1 MPSTTTPAIM
11 PACHSLFFAC
21 SLSVICLQALTV
33 QAQSAN
39 GAGSQSGKAIFLA
52 RCAAC
57 HGQSGEGVAD
67 EYDAPLTGD
76 ATVEELTKTIAETMP
91 EDNPQACIGAD
102 AAAVARYIYT
112 AFYSPA
118 AVQRNQPPQQ
128 RLARL
133 TATQLRQSLADLYS
147 RFTGAERAQKHG
159 GLQAEY
165 FAGTNRRREQRRIER
180 TDPGIDF
187 DFGNDGPGAEIDPKE
202 FSIQWQGGVRAETS
216 GSHEFVIRSTCAF
229 IFYLGTGKREFINN
243 HVQSGDK
250 TEFRQSIVL
259 TAGRCYPLK
268 LVFYQR
274 KRKTKQP
281 PARISL
287 AWIPPGGS
295 EHIIPARNL
304 TSERV
309 PDTFTLQAALPPD
322 DRSYGYER
330 GISVDR
336 QWDDSTTAAAI
347 EFAEVAHA
355 ELWPIYQRRHQQDPQ
370 ENRQPLRN
378 FLAEVLKTA
387 FRGPLDPTLREVYID
402 RQVDATDDDAVA
414 IKRALLMALKS
425 PRFLYPLLD
434 DHRSKSQQV
443 ANRLSLILHDSLPV
457 DEWLIKQAATEKLL
471 TPTQIRQAANR
482 LAADPRSRNKTRAL
496 LHSWLN
502 LEHLGEITKDPETYT
517 DFDAAL
523 VQDLRISLDAFLDDV
538 VTSEASDFRQLLQ
551 ADWVYSTP
559 RLERFYGQ
567 SWQASADAPTRL
579 RRSVSAPDEHLGVLT
594 HPYLMSGLAYRDSTS
609 PIHRGVFLMR
619 HILGRTLRPP
629 QEAFTP
635 LSPDLHPDLT
645 TRERIA
651 LQTSPEG
658 CQTCHIK
665 INGLGFTLENFDAV
679 GRYRKKEKERTIDSQ
694 GHYTTRDHQRVTF
707 QGSRELADFLVTSQD
722 VHRAFVD
729 RAFEHFVKQPALA
742 FGPQTLDQLT
752 TSFQDN
758 EFNIQ
763 KLLIE
768 IAVIAAQQPQPA
780 TALSATPD

>member
-1 MPSTTTPAIM
+1 
-11 PACHSLFFAC
+11 
-21 SLSVICLQALTV
+21 
-33 QAQSAN
+33 
-39 GAGSQSGKAIFLA
+39 
-52 RCAAC
+52 
-57 HGQSGEGVAD
+57 
-67 EYDAPLTGD
+67 
-76 ATVEELTKTIAETMP
+76 
-91 EDNPQACIGAD
+91 
-102 AAAVARYIYT
+102 
-112 AFYSPA
+112 
-118 AVQRNQPPQQ
+118 
-128 RLARL
+128 
-133 TATQLRQSLADLYS
+133 
-147 RFTGAERAQKHG
+147 
-159 GLQAEY
+159 
-165 FAGTNRRREQRRIER
+165 
-180 TDPGIDF
+180 
-187 DFGNDGPGAEIDPKE
+187 
-202 FSIQWQGGVRAETS
+202 
-216 GSHEFVIRSTCAF
+216 
-229 IFYLGTGKREFINN
+229 
-243 HVQSGDK
+243 
-250 TEFRQSIVL
+250 
-259 TAGRCYPLK
+259 
-268 LVFYQR
+268 
-274 KRKTKQP
+274 
-281 PARISL
+281 
-287 AWIPPGGS
+287 
-295 EHIIPARNL
+295 
-304 TSERV
+304 
-309 PDTFTLQAALPPD
+309 
-322 DRSYGYER
+322 
-330 GISVDR
+330 
-336 QWDDSTTAAAI
+336 
-347 EFAEVAHA
+347 
-355 ELWPIYQRRHQQDPQ
+355 
-370 ENRQPLRN
+370 
-378 FLAEVLKTA
+378 
-387 FRGPLDPTLREVYID
+387 
-402 RQVDATDDDAVA
+402 
-414 IKRALLMALKS
+414 
-425 PRFLYPLLD
+425 
-434 DHRSKSQQV
+434 
-443 ANRLSLILHDSLPV
+443 LPV

-742 FGPQTLDQLT
+742 FG
-752 TSFQDN
+752 
-758 EFNIQ
+758 
-763 KLLIE
+763 
-768 IAVIAAQQPQPA
+768 
-780 TALSATPD
+780 